1 MKFYIGDSPK
11 IERLR
16 MVDNYGDRD
25 KFAITGRFISRDLAD
40 LETATKILKKLIK
53 EGFEI
58 KE

>member
-11 IERLR
+11 IERLK
-16 MVDNYGDRD
+16 MVDNYGDID
-25 KFAITGRFISRDLAD
+25 KFAITGKFVSRDLAD
-40 LETATKILKKLIK
+40 LETATKILKKLIE

>member
-25 KFAITGRFISRDLAD
+25 KFAITGRFISRDLVD
-40 LETATKILKKLIK
+40 VETATKILKKLIK

-58 KE
+58 K

>member
-11 IERLR
+11 IEKIR
-16 MVDNYGDRD
+16 MVNNYGDRD
-25 KFAITGRFISRDLAD
+25 KFAITGKFISRDVAD
-40 LETATKILKKLIK
+40 LETATKILKKLIR

>member
-1 MKFYIGDSPK
+1 MKFYIGDNPK
-11 IERLR
+11 IERLS

>member
-1 MKFYIGDSPK
+1 MKFYIGGSPG
-11 IERLR
+11 IERLKIA
-16 MVDNYGDRD
+16 DNYGDID

-40 LETATKILKKLIK
+40 LETATKILKKLMK